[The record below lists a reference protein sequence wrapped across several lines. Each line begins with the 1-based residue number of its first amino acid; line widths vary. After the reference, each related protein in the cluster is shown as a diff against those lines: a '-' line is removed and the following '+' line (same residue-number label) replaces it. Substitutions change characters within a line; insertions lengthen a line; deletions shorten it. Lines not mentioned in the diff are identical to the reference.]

1 MGNRI
6 EPGGVGLRMRLLL
19 PRVLLVV
26 LLLGVPAVAL
36 AEAPVGPVTVV
47 AQGGPGVPFPD
58 APPARVP
65 DGGPATGQD
74 GPGADLESLALV
86 GLGMLLG
93 AGLVSLGFLL
103 GRR

>member
-1 MGNRI
+1 
-6 EPGGVGLRMRLLL
+6 MRHLL

-26 LLLGVPAVAL
+26 LLLGFPAVAP
-36 AEAPVGPVTVV
+36 AEAATEVPQGPIAVV
-47 AQGGPGVPFPD
+47 AQGGPAVPFPD

-65 DGGPATGQD
+65 DGSPATGQD
-74 GPGADLESLALV
+74 GTADLESLALV
-86 GLGMLLG
+86 GLGVLLG